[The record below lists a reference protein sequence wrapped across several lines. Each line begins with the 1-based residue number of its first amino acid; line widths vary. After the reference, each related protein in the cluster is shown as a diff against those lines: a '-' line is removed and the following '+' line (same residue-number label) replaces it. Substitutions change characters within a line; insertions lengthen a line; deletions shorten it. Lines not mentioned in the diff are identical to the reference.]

1 MDQEDLKILN
11 IKYTLYTKR
20 RLKMTKESNITFRV
34 TKEQRNQLEE
44 IAKSDDRKIS
54 YVMQKMIKAFLEDYK
69 EGK

>member
-1 MDQEDLKILN
+1 
-11 IKYTLYTKR
+11 
-20 RLKMTKESNITFRV
+20 MTKESNITFRV